1 VGLISK
7 LLSLLGVIWSSKFLP
22 VYLLYKMLKKLNLL
36 YPLMYLFWC
45 VIIVLPSMLGTY
57 AYLSSND
64 ISQVVSFVSTIGITF
79 GGQGIEVWNAFWS
92 IEGAL
97 QEGRLGLAFL
107 IFIGAAT
114 SILRFFG
121 FFYIF
126 HWISDKWESTVS
138 DSYKTG
144 LGLVILGLCTIIAWV
159 VDIYALPGTSQLSG
173 YTYVLSNPEIV
184 VDPLT
189 QWMGQ
194 APSESVEALNNSV
207 NNSTVGG

>member
-1 VGLISK
+1 MA
-7 LLSLLGVIWSSKFLP
+7 F
-22 VYLLYKMLKKLNLL
+22 
-36 YPLMYLFWC
+36 
-45 VIIVLPSMLGTY
+45 
-57 AYLSSND
+57 
-64 ISQVVSFVSTIGITF
+64 FV
-79 GGQGIEVWNAFWS
+79 
-92 IEGAL
+92 
-97 QEGRLGLAFL
+97 
-107 IFIGAAT
+107 FIGAAA

-159 VDIYALPGTSQLSG
+159 VDIYALPETSQLSG